1 MFKHRDRGQFF
12 TGVDLNLISGFYC
25 IVKFVLHA
33 VDHRDLHDDSRRDE
47 HGVGL
52 VHNKAKRRG
61 AVEFKLVEP
70 VHLHDGAALSARKDE
85 NLILDAHALERVA
98 DFGHDAGLRVSVVKK
113 DLVGAGEHLASHL
126 ARGDLATG
134 KCLFHQHTLP
144 CFAQWMQVAVSRT
157 AMRMPAVS
165 M

>member
-1 MFKHRDRGQFF
+1 M
-12 TGVDLNLISGFYC
+12 
-25 IVKFVLHA
+25 
-33 VDHRDLHDDSRRDE
+33 VDHRDLHDDGRGDE
-47 HGVGL
+47 HSVGL
-52 VHNKAKRRG
+52 AHDKAKRRG
-61 AVEFKLVEP
+61 AVEFELVEP
-70 VHLHDGAALSARKDE
+70 VHLHDGAALPAWEDK
-85 NLILDAHALERVA
+85 NFILDAHTLERVA
-98 DFGHDAGLRVSVVKK
+98 GFGHDAGLRVGVVKE

-126 ARGDLATG
+126 ARGDLAAG